1 MRSACTSG
9 SPFRTNMCVIPP
21 QMGVATSGARR
32 AFGQNG
38 AVSDLVAKALE
49 GLRLAGV
56 RFEPGLTDAE
66 VATIQRDL
74 DVAFGPEHSE
84 LLQAALPVGSPSWP
98 DWRTDSADTL
108 AARLDWPI
116 DGVVFD
122 VLNNAFWPSSW
133 GERPADPEER
143 ERRAR
148 VQLDGVPRLVRSLGI
163 DIWRSIRHTDGAR
176 SSRSTK
182 LTSSSTATTCS
193 IGSRTSSRS
202 CRYTLRRQGR
212 TCPSG
217 QTSPKALR
225 ARTSRTAPTR
235 RRARA

>member
-1 MRSACTSG
+1 
-9 SPFRTNMCVIPP
+9 MCVIPP

-148 VQLDGVPRLVRSLGI
+148 VQLDGVPRLVPLFGHRYLAVDPAYRRSPVF
-163 DIWRSIRHTDGAR
+163 SVYQTDVVFYGDNLLDWVAHEF
-176 SSRSTK
+176 K
-182 LTSSSTATTCS
+182 VLP
-193 IGSRTSSRS
+193 
-202 CRYTLRRQGR
+202 LH
-212 TCPSG
+212 PS
-217 QTSPKALR
+217 
-225 ARTSRTAPTR
+225 PTR
-235 RRARA
+235 THVPFWSDLAQGAESQDL